1 MAAPARFEFAKKS
14 GNLTLLCH
22 EDDGGE
28 KVEEKDLVR
37 VDSEEGGGSYLCRVL
52 SRSRSF
58 ATTDRHKPKISPRS
72 QFPDKNYGD
81 IHKLYCIGV

>member
-22 EDDGGE
+22 EDDGQ

-37 VDSEEGGGSYLCRVL
+37 VDSEEGGGSYLCSVL

-58 ATTDRHKPKISPRS
+58 PTTGRHKPEISPR
-72 QFPDKNYGD
+72 
-81 IHKLYCIGV
+81 

>member
-1 MAAPARFEFAKKS
+1 MAEPARFVFAKKS

-28 KVEEKDLVR
+28 KMEEKDLVR
-37 VDSEEGGGSYLCRVL
+37 VDSEGGGGSYLCRVL

-58 ATTDRHKPKISPRS
+58 ATTDRHKPEISPRYQS
-72 QFPDKNYGD
+72 PDKNYGD
-81 IHKLYCIGV
+81 VHKLYCIGM